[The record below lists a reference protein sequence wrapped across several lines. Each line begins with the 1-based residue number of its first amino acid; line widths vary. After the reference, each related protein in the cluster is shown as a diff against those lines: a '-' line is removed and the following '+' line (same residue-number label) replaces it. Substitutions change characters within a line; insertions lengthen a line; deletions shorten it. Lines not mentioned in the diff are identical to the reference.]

1 MIEKEDPQVAVIKK
15 VFRNVV
21 LGILVI
27 VLIVAVFDCF
37 YTVPSGQEGVLLTFG
52 KADMAAIQPGLHFKL
67 PFVQSVVKFD
77 IRTQKYGI
85 SALQNGDSQGNP
97 ATGGSL
103 ESASSSDLQI
113 VSLQLVVNYHLTPG
127 MTPVIWSK
135 IGPGY
140 EDTVIQPSV
149 HEATKAAVAQFTA
162 ADLVDKREEVR
173 AQIEDLLKQKLA
185 QYNIVVEQVSIVN
198 LDFSAQFNQAIESKV
213 TAQQLKEKADND
225 LQRIIV
231 EANQVRTAAEGQ
243 RDAAIDLA
251 TGEAKR
257 VQLVQQQL
265 SQSPQ
270 YVEYI
275 KAKAWN
281 GVLPN
286 FYMAGGSNSPN
297 LLMQVPIV
305 NPSPSVQ
312 ILNATNG

>member
-85 SALQNGDSQGNP
+85 SACRMVIRKAIRRQ
-97 ATGGSL
+97 A
-103 ESASSSDLQI
+103 EASSDLQI